1 MKKPGRMDGPSSFVV
16 HSSRSLRRKLLGV
29 LLLPFLFLLIY
40 VGFGFGL
47 GALSLPKAASLSEN
61 DHPISI
67 FVVSNGY
74 HASLVLPLRAGGTD
88 WGSQF
93 PRDDFADPPADA
105 THVMFGWGDRD
116 FYMNTRRLADLEFGL
131 MVRAALG
138 LGGTVM
144 HVVLV
149 GAPRP
154 GADVR
159 AISVT
164 PAGYARLVR
173 YIEGGFARDGE
184 GRLRLHPGRGYG
196 PHDAFYQGTG
206 RYSLFNTCNE
216 WVGRGL
222 RAAAIPV
229 GVWTPFAS
237 SLLREPS
244 GL

>member
-1 MKKPGRMDGPSSFVV
+1 MSPSI
-16 HSSRSLRRKLLGV
+16 SRLLRRILVGV
-29 LLLPFLFLLIY
+29 LLLSVLCSLTY
-40 VGFGFGL
+40 VGLGFGL
-47 GALSLPKAASLSEN
+47 GALSLPETAFLSEN
-61 DHPISI
+61 DKPISI

-74 HASLVLPLRAGGTD
+74 HASFVLPLRAAGTD

-105 THVMFGWGDRD
+105 THVMFGWGERD

-131 MVRAALG
+131 TVRAALG

-144 HVVLV
+144 HVALV
-149 GAPRP
+149 GEPGP

-159 AISVT
+159 AISLT
-164 PAGYARLVR
+164 PAGYARLVGHV
-173 YIEGGFARDGE
+173 EGGFARDGA
-184 GRLRLHPGRGYG
+184 GRIRLHAGRGYG

-222 RAAAIPV
+222 RAAGVPV

-237 SLLREPS
+237 SLLRESS